1 MRAQR
6 AITLETLVAHGL
18 CTGCGLCESMAGRDR
33 VRMEMSPQGYLR
45 PRRRQELAPETL
57 ARILDCCP
65 GIRIDGPM
73 ASPGTRTDEVWGPYV
88 GLTKSHATDPEIR
101 FKASS
106 GGTLT
111 ELCGFLLET
120 GQIGFVL
127 HVGTSREAPMRSERQ
142 LSFDRAQLLDAVGA
156 RYGPAAPL
164 TDFVTLLDRGR
175 RFALVG
181 KPCDIAAV
189 RNYGRSDPRVA
200 ELVPYMLTFFCGGVP
215 SLTISQ
221 RMVGKYG
228 LAEPDVG
235 LLRYRGH
242 GCPGMTRIESR
253 DGRVFEQTYDET
265 WGDELN
271 QDIQF
276 RCKICPD
283 ATGELADLVCG
294 DAWITEDG
302 YPAFGDQEGW
312 NAVIARTSRGAALLD
327 AARSAGRL
335 VVAPLSLDE
344 LGRMQPHQVQ
354 RKKAVVGRIAA
365 MRFAG
370 QSVPRYRRLRLLR
383 CSMMRGA
390 RSFANFVGML
400 RRIRRRANREH

>member
-1 MRAQR
+1 M
-6 AITLETLVAHGL
+6 ILETLVAHGL
-18 CTGCGLCESMAGRDR
+18 CAGCGLCESVAGRDH

-45 PRRRQELAPETL
+45 PRRLSELAPETL
-57 ARILDCCP
+57 HRILDCCP
-65 GIRIDGPM
+65 GVKVDGAIAAPGATIDGI
-73 ASPGTRTDEVWGPYV
+73 WGPYV
-88 GLTKSHATDPEIR
+88 GLTKSHAADPEIR

-111 ELCGFLLET
+111 ELCGFLLDT
-120 GQIGFVL
+120 GRIDFVL
-127 HVGTSREAPMRSERQ
+127 HVGTSREAPMRSERR

-164 TDFVTLLDRGR
+164 TDFVALLDRGQ

-189 RNYGRSDPRVA
+189 RNYGRIDARVA
-200 ELVPYMLTFFCGGVP
+200 RLVPYMLTFFCGGVP

-228 LAEPDVG
+228 LSEPDVG

-253 DGRVFEQTYDET
+253 DGRAFEQTYDET

-283 ATGELADLVCG
+283 ATGELADIVCG

-312 NAVIARTSRGAALLD
+312 NAVIARTPRGAALLD
-327 AARSAGRL
+327 EARAASRL
-335 VVAPLSLDE
+335 VVVPMSLDE
-344 LGRMQPHQVQ
+344 LSLMQPHHLE
-354 RKKAVVGRIAA
+354 RKKAVAARLAA
-365 MRFAG
+365 MALAG
-370 QSVPRYRRLRLLR
+370 QPIPRYRHLRLVR
-383 CSMMRGA
+383 CALMRGA
-390 RSFANFVGML
+390 QNLANFLGML
-400 RRIRRRANREH
+400 RRLRRRANRKS